1 MWPVSATHRL
11 PRRRGNMST
20 RNRKVI
26 RKDSTGRRIIEQGRI
41 RLLCVG
47 LFFCLCFGSIA
58 VKMIEVAVIRNPK
71 ALKITVADA
80 DSNASEEVEM
90 AASEKELQRGDIV
103 DRNGVLLATSLMTA
117 SVFVN
122 PREIKDIEDTA
133 TKLAIAL
140 KQDKAQLVKRLSSGK
155 KFVWIKRNLG
165 PADQQAVNSLGIP
178 GLYFL
183 PEERRVYP
191 HGNMFSHAI
200 GYVGVDNKGLA
211 GLEKYFDTRLRDGQI
226 NRQPLSLSLDVRLQA
241 IMYNEIKQAMDEF
254 RAIGATGMI
263 MDMETGELL
272 SMVSLPD
279 FDPHKP
285 SNASDAQ
292 KFNRATLGTYEMG
305 STFKTF
311 TSAMALDYGTV
322 NMKSGYDATRPFKI
336 ASFTIA
342 DSHPKARWLSVPE
355 IYAYSSNIGTAKMAL
370 DVGIKRHKAFLE
382 KLGMFAPVE
391 LEVPEKSFPLVPK
404 DWREIS
410 TVTISYGHGMAVSP
424 LHLIR
429 GIAGVTTGT
438 LPTLTLVKNGNKKLG
453 EPVVKEETA
462 QNVRRLMRLVV
473 EHGTGEKADVPGYRV
488 AGKTGTAEKNTGGK
502 YNPDAKIASFISIF
516 PVDHPKYAVLVMVDE
531 PKGDKSTF
539 GYATGGWISAPVVG
553 RVIARMGPI
562 MSMKPRFDVPEDD
575 ADKYWT
581 EKEPE
586 KPKAATIIPA
596 SEKRYAVRA
605 GY

>member
-1 MWPVSATHRL
+1 
-11 PRRRGNMST
+11 MSG
-20 RNRKVI
+20 RNRKII
-26 RKDSTGRRIIEQGRI
+26 RKDSTKRRIMEQGRI

-58 VKMIEVAVIRNPK
+58 FKMIEVAVISNPK

-80 DSNASEEVEM
+80 DSNASEEVEV
-90 AASEKELQRGDIV
+90 AAVEKELQRGDIV

-122 PREIKDIEDTA
+122 PREIKDVEEA
-133 TKLAIAL
+133 AGKLAIAL

-191 HGNMFSHAI
+191 HSNMFSHAV
-200 GYVGVDNKGLA
+200 GYVGVDNKGLS
-211 GLEKYFDTRLRDGQI
+211 GLEEYFDARLRDGGQ
-226 NRQPLSLSLDVRLQA
+226 NRQPLALSLDVRLQA
-241 IMYNEIKQAMDEF
+241 IMYSEVKQAVEEF
-254 RAIGATGMI
+254 HAIGATGMI

-285 SNASDAQ
+285 SNATDAQ

-336 ASFTIA
+336 STFTIA
-342 DSHPKARWLSVPE
+342 DAHPEGRWLSVPE

-370 DVGIKRHKAFLE
+370 DVGVKRHKAFLE
-382 KLGMFAPVE
+382 KLGMFAPVHIE
-391 LEVPEKSFPLVPK
+391 LPEKSSPLVPK
-404 DWREIS
+404 DWRELS

-429 GIAGVTTGT
+429 AIAGVTTGT
-438 LPTLTLVKNGNKKLG
+438 MPELTLVKGGSRKSG
-453 EPVVKEETA
+453 EEVVKADTA

-473 EHGTGEKADVPGYRV
+473 DHGTGGKADVPGYRV
-488 AGKTGTAEKNTGGK
+488 GGKTGTAEKNTGGR
-502 YNPDAKIASFISIF
+502 YNADAKIASFVSIF
-516 PVDHPKYAVLVMVDE
+516 PVDRPKYAVLVMVDE
-531 PKGDKSTF
+531 PKGNKSTYGF
-539 GYATGGWISAPVVG
+539 ATGGWISAPVAG
-553 RVIARMGPI
+553 RVIARMGPL

-575 ADKYWT
+575 AEKFWT
-581 EKEPE
+581 QKE
-586 KPKAATIIPA
+586 ATPATRQAKVPPFLVQA
-596 SEKRYAVRA
+596 SEKRYVQR
-605 GY
+605 